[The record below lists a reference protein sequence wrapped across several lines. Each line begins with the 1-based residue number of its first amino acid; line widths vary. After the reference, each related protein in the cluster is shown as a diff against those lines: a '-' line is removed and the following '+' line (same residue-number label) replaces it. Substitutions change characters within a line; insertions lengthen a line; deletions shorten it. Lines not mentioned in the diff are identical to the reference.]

1 MIVSKVSQGLTVR
14 LMLTS
19 VRVIRVVS
27 PGNVLMGS
35 TILVVAA
42 KSE

>member
-1 MIVSKVSQGLTVR
+1 MIVSKVSLGTTVR

-35 TILVVAA
+35 TILVVAVRL
-42 KSE
+42 E